1 MMLTVYSKICHCYT
15 AQSNSEIYHIQHV
28 MNDSPLIHYSTGP
41 IHSIILSILED
52 DKGGISCTNYKSKD
66 FADIQHQF

>member
-1 MMLTVYSKICHCYT
+1 
-15 AQSNSEIYHIQHV
+15 